1 MRGRMS
7 SKADHQES
15 ADRQFITALAR
26 GLEVLRCFDANNRT
40 LGTTQIAART
50 GLPQPTVWRLC
61 HTLQKLGY
69 LIQVPNEDK
78 LRVAAPV
85 LALGMSALVGMPS
98 LDLAKPL
105 MQAVADRFRAAVAI
119 GQRDRDSILYLQ
131 RCQGDSPLLANLRIG
146 ARIPIYSS
154 AIGWAYLAACPKIQ
168 REALLADLV
177 PEGEKFAEQAFTEAM
192 EMYEE
197 RGFVMNFGV
206 QHKAVNTVAVPIML
220 DDGVMYCVSCGGPS
234 ASLTRKIM
242 LEQVGPQ
249 LTELAAQLQDIFR
262 FNT

>member
-1 MRGRMS
+1 MPRIT
-7 SKADHQES
+7 DQEES
-15 ADRQFITALAR
+15 TDRQFITALAR
-26 GLEVLRCFDANNRT
+26 GLEVLRCFDANHRA

-69 LIQVPNEDK
+69 LTQVPNEDK

-131 RCQGDSPLLANLRIG
+131 RCQGDSPLLSNLRTG
-146 ARIPIYSS
+146 SRIPIYSS
-154 AIGWAYLAACPKIQ
+154 AIGWAYLAALPKKE
-168 REALLADLV
+168 RNALRDELV
-177 PEGEKFAEQAFTEAM
+177 PEDGVVAEQAFDDAM
-192 EMYEE
+192 AMYRE

-206 QHKAVNTVAVPIML
+206 QHKAVNTVAVPIVL
-220 DDGVMYCVSCGGPS
+220 DDGVVYCISCGGPA

-242 LEQVGPQ
+242 LEQAGPQ
-249 LTELAAQLQDIFR
+249 LIETAAQLEHIFR
-262 FNT
+262 FNN